1 MEHRKEQEGRVGRR
15 HFGRMAAG
23 GLIVMAAAL
32 LSVVPVRPARAQSTS
47 AAIRGQAPAGDVV
60 VAISSTGF
68 RHHTKVKANGKY
80 AFRSLPLGTY
90 RVKLMKDGKVLD
102 MYHHVPLMVSGTR
115 ILNFACPHDQC
126 AAQGDGSS

>member
-1 MEHRKEQEGRVGRR
+1 MEHRKEKGSNAGRR
-15 HFGRMAAG
+15 CFGHTVAG
-23 GLIVMAAAL
+23 GLIVVAAAL
-32 LSVVPVRPARAQSTS
+32 LFATPVRRARGQSTS
-47 AAIRGQAPAGDVV
+47 ASIRGQAPAGDVV
-60 VAISSTGF
+60 VATSSTGF
-68 RHHTKVKANGKY
+68 RHHTTVKPNGKY

-126 AAQGDGSS
+126 AAQDDHAS